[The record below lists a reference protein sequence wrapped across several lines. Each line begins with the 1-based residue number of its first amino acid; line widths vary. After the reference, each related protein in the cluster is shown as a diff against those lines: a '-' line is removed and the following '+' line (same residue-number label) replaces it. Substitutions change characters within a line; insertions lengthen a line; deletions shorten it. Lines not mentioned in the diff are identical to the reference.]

1 MDYSGDIATIKTQI
15 EQLTG
20 RVSYLES
27 GLMDMKQTLRHFEQ
41 TVKHADKTALEAK
54 VAALEASANSAQAVT
69 LLSAAT
75 GIGGFIAKHGPRFVA
90 AVLGILVYRGA
101 VSADLAT
108 QIGAIFGG

>member
-1 MDYSGDIATIKTQI
+1 MDYAKLIAELRSELQ
-15 EQLTG
+15 QLTG

-27 GLMDMKQTLRHFEQ
+27 GLMDMKQTLRHFEA

-54 VAALEASANSAQAVT
+54 VAALEAAANSDKAVV

-75 GIGGFIAKHGPRFVA
+75 GVGGFIAKHGPRFVA

-101 VSADLAT
+101 VSADLAA
-108 QIGAIFGG
+108 QIGSIFGG